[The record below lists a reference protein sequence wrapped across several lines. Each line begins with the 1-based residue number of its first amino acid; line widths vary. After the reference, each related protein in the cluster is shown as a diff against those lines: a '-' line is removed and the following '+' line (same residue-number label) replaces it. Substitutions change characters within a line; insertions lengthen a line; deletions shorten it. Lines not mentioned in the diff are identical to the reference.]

1 MFHIAVSLANLR
13 PLFFVTNN
21 PFIDWLQNTRIYI
34 LSEFLPILKGGDFA
48 THLCNVVIAGE
59 GVGVNAIQQ
68 YVQDWVI
75 AEHGAPVVTHF
86 LSILT
91 AEKQEDNYIR
101 NYYKGY
107 EAE

>member
-1 MFHIAVSLANLR
+1 
-13 PLFFVTNN
+13 
-21 PFIDWLQNTRIYI
+21 
-34 LSEFLPILKGGDFA
+34 
-48 THLCNVVIAGE
+48 VIAGE

-86 LSILT
+86 LSIRI